1 MRVWRTIINAYPY
14 KTPAELGVE
23 NEYDAF
29 VATKQAVYCILYN
42 WDATSRY
49 RGGDERGTKI
59 ANAIKNLVDIG
70 RNGTQTHILLEYLQV
85 KLVS

>member
-59 ANAIKNLVDIG
+59 ANAIKI
-70 RNGTQTHILLEYLQV
+70 
-85 KLVS
+85 